1 VTPRILLDR
10 IVATLRAGRK
20 PRYSG
25 TRGLGQRWEGLAT
38 KHLEAAG
45 YVIRE
50 RNFRGRT
57 GEIDLVAEESG
68 VLCFIEVKGRSGT
81 GFGLPAEAVTA
92 AKQRRIARAA
102 QEYLMRR
109 RLPSSTRCRFDVVSV
124 LDSGGMPEVT
134 ILRGAFAMP
143 EARGPRA

>member
-1 VTPRILLDR
+1 VTPRVLLER
-10 IVATLRAGRK
+10 VLARLRSVRP
-20 PRYSG
+20 PRYRG
-25 TRGLGQRWEGLAT
+25 TRGLGQRWEALAA

-68 VLCFIEVKGRSGT
+68 VLCFIEVKGRSDT
-81 GFGLPAEAVTA
+81 GFGLPAESVTA
-92 AKQRRIARAA
+92 HKQRRIARAA
-102 QEYLMRR
+102 QEYLLRR

-124 LDSGGMPEVT
+124 LDSGGSPEVT